1 MKKQYCKQMGSVKF
15 YIISSYIAIFI
26 GYYKSFLRIV
36 VTEKLVVLEVSG
48 SNPAKAVV
56 LLLLKHRPHSLVNK
70 VEVEETKLNLKE
82 DIKIKVKR

>member
-48 SNPAKAVV
+48 SNPAKVV
-56 LLLLKHRPHSLVNK
+56 LLLFKHRPHSLVNK
-70 VEVEETKLNLKE
+70 VEVEEQN
-82 DIKIKVKR
+82 